1 MQDKTSPRIRK
12 LTQNSSF
19 VQYYKNLMQS
29 NGQSRN
35 LEIPIDGYYGEVASP
50 YIRTDCPQPKQQ
62 PGKNHASDCLNCY
75 LKTFTTETSCC
86 KITTITI
93 KHTFFCNFAVSL
105 SSGSVQ
111 WTSAE
116 SDETS
121 RKCQK
126 GVPFIYMNLYE
137 TVS

>member
-1 MQDKTSPRIRK
+1 V
-12 LTQNSSF
+12 QNYTIFQIGKAFFQISEEMS
-19 VQYYKNLMQS
+19 QIEEKKI
-29 NGQSRN
+29 RN
-35 LEIPIDGYYGEVASP
+35 LSL
-50 YIRTDCPQPKQQ
+50 RQ
-62 PGKNHASDCLNCY
+62 
-75 LKTFTTETSCC
+75 SCGFLGHC
-86 KITTITI
+86 NLCAVCQKL
-93 KHTFFCNFAVSL
+93 FCNFAVSL

-121 RKCQK
+121 QKCQK